1 MLTAA
6 LFVTPCAADDAASPV
21 LAYYDMIHSYSVG
34 EIELALA
41 QFSETAVVIAGPQCT
56 DENPCVGR
64 AAIRENYLVA
74 SKARGLAPPL
84 LDQRFD
90 GTRLTTRGEVVGG
103 YRFEGT
109 VKRLMGGHV
118 FEFRE
123 GRIVSLRV
131 ELDPGDA
138 QTAAFIAQRA
148 KRGGADRVAIG
159 AR

>member
-1 MLTAA
+1 M
-6 LFVTPCAADDAASPV
+6 
-21 LAYYDMIHSYSVG
+21 
-34 EIELALA
+34 
-41 QFSETAVVIAGPQCT
+41 
-56 DENPCVGR
+56 
-64 AAIRENYLVA
+64 
-74 SKARGLAPPL
+74 
-84 LDQRFD
+84 
-90 GTRLTTRGEVVGG
+90 TTRGEVVGG

-131 ELDPGDA
+131 ELYPGDA

-148 KRGGADRVAIG
+148 KRGDADGVAIG